1 MLLSG
6 RTYVNVHSPENPGGE
21 IRGQVVPVGFGADLS
36 AEAITSG
43 TVVTDGSGSGTFTL
57 VGDQLSFVI
66 RYQDL
71 TGPAS
76 NAHIHGPAGLNENA
90 GVLVPLV
97 PFSPVQPLGASGVLA
112 GSVKLTPEQLA
123 NVIDGRT
130 YVNVHTG
137 ANPGG
142 EIRGQILPQ
151 PMAVPFTAVLNG
163 ASERPNPVET
173 AGTGTAYLTLE
184 GNRLRLNAIYS
195 GLSGAAVA
203 AHIHGP
209 AGPNASA
216 GVIINLEPFND
227 DGFGTNGTFSGTAV
241 ITDQQ
246 RSMIMQGQT
255 YLNIHTPDHGGGEI
269 RGQVNPVL
277 MRALITG
284 AAERPASI
292 ETSGSGTAHFL
303 LVGSDLYTAV
313 TYGGFETSAS
323 DAHIHGPASITESAG
338 VLVQFAPLNGG
349 SFGTSGGLS
358 GRVTLTSEQLA
369 ALLDGRTYVN
379 IHTGSHPGGEIRG
392 QIGR

>member
-1 MLLSG
+1 
-6 RTYVNVHSPENPGGE
+6 
-21 IRGQVVPVGFGADLS
+21 
-36 AEAITSG
+36 
-43 TVVTDGSGSGTFTL
+43 
-57 VGDQLSFVI
+57 
-66 RYQDL
+66 
-71 TGPAS
+71 
-76 NAHIHGPAGLNENA
+76 
-90 GVLVPLV
+90 
-97 PFSPVQPLGASGVLA
+97 VLA

-323 DAHIHGPASITESAG
+323 NAHIHGPASITESAG